1 MNVCIIILYPGVRIV
16 VKFLRNCPLP
26 PLMWVITLG
35 GCRGTC
41 DCRYPL
47 LSQHLVTSQLSLH
60 SCESSRVVNESSH
73 SFTVPR
79 EGKDHNR
86 QVVMWYGDQRFL
98 KLPVSYDHCVDVP
111 ILHLLCL
118 ESCCLKLILN
128 FSSAFNKKKAL
139 VGGIIPYLVTVK
151 LCEGSLSAL
160 ESSRWTRGNL
170 RRNRFTSFHV

>member
-1 MNVCIIILYPGVRIV
+1 MMMQGSGSPSRLFCVSFFIVSRRPSLLNVCIIILYPGVRIV

-79 EGKDHNR
+79 EGKDHIR
-86 QVVMWYGDQRFL
+86 WVVTWYGEQRFL
-98 KLPVSYDHCVDVP
+98 NLPVSYDHCVGVP

-118 ESCCLKLILN
+118 KSCCLN
-128 FSSAFNKKKAL
+128 
-139 VGGIIPYLVTVK
+139 
-151 LCEGSLSAL
+151 
-160 ESSRWTRGNL
+160 
-170 RRNRFTSFHV
+170 

>member
-60 SCESSRVVNESSH
+60 SCESSRVVNESSR

-86 QVVMWYGDQRFL
+86 WVVRWYCEQRFL
-98 KLPVSYDHCVDVP
+98 KNDLCRDYMETQPQSN
-111 ILHLLCL
+111 LLD
-118 ESCCLKLILN
+118 
-128 FSSAFNKKKAL
+128 
-139 VGGIIPYLVTVK
+139 
-151 LCEGSLSAL
+151 
-160 ESSRWTRGNL
+160 
-170 RRNRFTSFHV
+170 FHAKNIANITTIFR